1 MEIELDEA
9 SVEALRR
16 AFLCSDIDGDG
27 FIR

>member
-1 MEIELDEA
+1 MESTACNSDYEVLYQ
-9 SVEALRR
+9 